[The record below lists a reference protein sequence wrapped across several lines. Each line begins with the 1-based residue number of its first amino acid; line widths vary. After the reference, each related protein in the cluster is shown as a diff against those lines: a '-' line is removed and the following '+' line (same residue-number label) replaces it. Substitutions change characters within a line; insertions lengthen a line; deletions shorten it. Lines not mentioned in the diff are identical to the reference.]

1 MRVLTVSRETDVKTA
16 WWAGRS
22 RYEELLKAG
31 IRIYEYQPAMMHSKT
46 FIVDGMWGSV
56 GSMNFDNR
64 SLAFNNESNL
74 VFLDKPL
81 GAQLDATFM
90 DDLTRSREIVLS
102 EFARRPWYNHVIE
115 NGAALLSR
123 LL

>member
-1 MRVLTVSRETDVKTA
+1 
-16 WWAGRS
+16 
-22 RYEELLKAG
+22 
-31 IRIYEYQPAMMHSKT
+31 MMHSKT
-46 FIVDGMWGSV
+46 FIVDGMWGTI

-74 VFLDKPL
+74 VFLDAGL
-81 GAQLDATFM
+81 GAEMNATFM
-90 DDLTRSREIVLS
+90 DDLSRSKEITLP
-102 EFARRPWYNHVIE
+102 EFEKRPWYYKLIE